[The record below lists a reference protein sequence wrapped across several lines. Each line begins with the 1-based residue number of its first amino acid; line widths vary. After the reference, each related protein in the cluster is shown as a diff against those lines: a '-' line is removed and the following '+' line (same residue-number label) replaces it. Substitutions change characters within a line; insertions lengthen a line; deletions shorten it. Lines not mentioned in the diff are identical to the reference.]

1 MLTKSDFCSTFAG
14 KKGMKEFL
22 YSQKSHFF
30 IDTNMITVTNL
41 AIQFGKRTLYKD
53 VNIKFTAGNIYGVIG
68 ANGAG
73 KSTLL
78 KAISGEL
85 EPNKGTVELGPG
97 ERLSVLDQD
106 HFKYDNFTV
115 LDTVMMGHQPL
126 WQNMKEREALYMKA
140 DFSEEDGN
148 RVAELEEKFA
158 EMDGWNAESNA
169 AMLLSNLG
177 IKEVLHTK
185 LMSELSNNEKV
196 RVMLAKALFGNPDNL
211 LLDEPTND
219 LDLDTVQWLEEY
231 LSNVEQTV
239 LVVSHDRH
247 FLDAVSTQTVDI
259 DFGKVT
265 VFAGNYSFWY
275 QSSQLAL
282 RQAQNQRQKAEEKR
296 KELEEFIRRFSA
308 NVAKSKQTTSRKK
321 MLEKL
326 NVEEIRPSSR
336 KYPGIIFTMEREPGN
351 QILEVEG
358 LKATDTDGTVL
369 FDNVSFNIEKGQKTV
384 FLSHNP
390 KAMTA
395 LFEIINGNRQADAG
409 TYKWGITITTA
420 YLPLDNTEFFKSE
433 LNLVDW
439 LGQFGVG
446 NEVMM
451 KGYLGRMLF
460 SGEEVLKKVN
470 VLSGGEKMRCMIAR
484 MQLKNANC
492 LILDTPTNHLDL
504 ESIQAFNNNLVAF
517 KGNIL
522 FSSHD
527 HEFIQTVADRIIEL
541 TPVGTIDKLMQY
553 DDYIYDDAIKA
564 QKAKMYG
571 EA

>member
-1 MLTKSDFCSTFAG
+1 
-14 KKGMKEFL
+14 
-22 YSQKSHFF
+22 
-30 IDTNMITVTNL
+30 MITVTNL

-85 EPNKGTVELGPG
+85 EPNKGSIELGPG

-106 HFKYDNFTV
+106 HFKYDNFSV

-126 WQNMKEREALYMKA
+126 WQNMKDREALYMKP

-177 IKEVLHTK
+177 IKEALHNK

-265 VFAGNYSFWY
+265 VFSGNYSFWY

-308 NVAKSKQTTSRKK
+308 NVSKSKQTTSRKK

-326 NVEEIRPSSR
+326 NVDEIRPSSR
-336 KYPGIIFTMEREPGN
+336 KYPGILFQMEREPGN

-358 LKATDTDGTVL
+358 LKAVDTDGTVL

-409 TYKWGITITTA
+409 TFKWGITITTA
-420 YLPLDNTEFFKSE
+420 YLPLDNTEFFKSD

-439 LGQFGVG
+439 LSQFGTG

-451 KGYLGRMLF
+451 KGFLGRMLF
-460 SGEEVLKKVN
+460 KQEEVEKKVN

-504 ESIQAFNNNLVAF
+504 ESIQAFNNNLVSF

-522 FSSHD
+522 FASHD

-541 TPVGTIDKLMQY
+541 TPSGTIDKLMQY
-553 DDYIYDDAIKA
+553 DDYIYDEAIKE

-571 EA
+571 TA

>member
-1 MLTKSDFCSTFAG
+1 
-14 KKGMKEFL
+14 
-22 YSQKSHFF
+22 
-30 IDTNMITVTNL
+30 MITVTNL
-41 AIQFGKRTLYKD
+41 AIQFGKRVLYKD
-53 VNIKFTAGNIYGVIG
+53 VNMKFTSGNIYGIIG

-106 HFKYDNFTV
+106 HFKFDEYRVIDTV
-115 LDTVMMGHQPL
+115 LMGHQKL
-126 WQNMKEREALYMKA
+126 WDNMKEREALYAKEEMT
-140 DFSEEDGN
+140 EEDGN
-148 RVAELEEKFA
+148 RAAILEEKFA
-158 EMDGWNAESNA
+158 EMNGWEAESDA
-169 AMLLSNLG
+169 AQMLSNLG
-177 IKEVLHTK
+177 VPDALHYK
-185 LMSELSNNEKV
+185 QMSDLSNNEKV

-219 LDLDTVQWLEEY
+219 LDLDTVNWLEEY
-231 LSNVEQTV
+231 LGNVEQTV

-265 VFAGNYSFWY
+265 IFSGNYSFWY
-275 QSSQLAL
+275 ESSQLAL
-282 RQAQNQRQKAEEKR
+282 RQAQNQKQKVEEKR

-308 NVAKSKQTTSRKK
+308 NVAKSRQTTSRKK

-336 KYPGIIFTMEREPGN
+336 KYPGIIFQMEREPGN

-358 LKATDTDGTVL
+358 LKAIDNEGNVL
-369 FDNVSFNIEKGQKTV
+369 FDNVSFNVEKGQKVV

-395 LFEIINGNRQADAG
+395 LFEIINGNREADAG
-409 TYKWGITITTA
+409 TYKWGVTITTA
-420 YLPLDNTEFFKSE
+420 YLPLDNTEFFNSK

-439 LGQFGVG
+439 LSQYGPG
-446 NEVMM
+446 NEVVM
-451 KGYLGRMLF
+451 KSYLGRMLF
-460 SGEEVLKKVN
+460 SGEDVLKEVN

-484 MQLKNANC
+484 MQMKNANC

-504 ESIQAFNNNLVAF
+504 ESIQAFNNNLVGF

-522 FSSHD
+522 FASHD
-527 HEFIQTVADRIIEL
+527 HQFIQSIADRIIEL
-541 TPVGTIDKLMQY
+541 TPSGTIDKLMSY
-553 DDYIYDDAIKA
+553 DDYIYDPAIKE
-564 QKAKMYG
+564 QRAKMYNV
-571 EA
+571 

>member
-1 MLTKSDFCSTFAG
+1 MATLFMRVFLPPRFFFVTLHPKI
-14 KKGMKEFL
+14 KKHKVN
-22 YSQKSHFF
+22 K
-30 IDTNMITVTNL
+30 MITVTNL
-41 AIQFGKRTLYKD
+41 AIQFGKRVLYKD
-53 VNIKFTAGNIYGVIG
+53 VNIKFTAGNIYGIIG

-78 KAISGEL
+78 RAISGEL
-85 EPNKGTVELGPG
+85 EANKGTIEMAPG
-97 ERLSVLDQD
+97 ERLSVLSQD
-106 HFKYDNFTV
+106 HFKYDQYSVIDTV
-115 LDTVMMGHQPL
+115 LMGHEPL
-126 WQNMKEREALYMKA
+126 WKNIKEREALYAKPEMT
-140 DFSEEDGN
+140 EEDGN
-148 RVAELEEKFA
+148 RAADLELKFA
-158 EMDGWNAESNA
+158 EMNGWEAESEA
-169 AMLLSNLG
+169 AQLLQNLG
-177 IKEVLHTK
+177 VKEEQHYK
-185 LMSELSNNEKV
+185 MMSELSNNEKV
-196 RVMLAKALFGNPDNL
+196 RVMLAKALFGHPDNL

-231 LSNVEQTV
+231 LSSLEQCV

-265 VFAGNYSFWY
+265 VFSGNYSFWY
-275 QSSQLAL
+275 ESSQLAL
-282 RQAQNQRQKAEEKR
+282 RQAQNQRMKAEEKR
-296 KELEEFIRRFSA
+296 KQLEEFIRRFSA

-336 KYPGIIFTMEREPGN
+336 KYPGIIFQMEREPGN

-358 LKATDTDGTVL
+358 LKAVDTDGTVL

-395 LFEIINGNRQADAG
+395 LFEIINGNREAQAG

-420 YLPLDNTEFFKSE
+420 YLPLDNTEFFDSD

-439 LGQFGVG
+439 LSQYGPG
-446 NEVMM
+446 NEVVM

-460 SGEEVLKKVN
+460 KQEEVEKKVN

-504 ESIQAFNNNLVAF
+504 ESIQAFNNNLILF

-522 FSSHD
+522 FASHD
-527 HEFIQTVADRIIEL
+527 HEFINTVADRIIEL
-541 TPVGTIDKLMQY
+541 TPKGTIDKLMTY
-553 DDYIYDDAIKA
+553 DDYIYDEQIKE
-564 QKAKMYG
+564 QKAKMYS
-571 EA
+571 

>member
-1 MLTKSDFCSTFAG
+1 
-14 KKGMKEFL
+14 
-22 YSQKSHFF
+22 
-30 IDTNMITVTNL
+30 MITVTNL
-41 AIQFGKRTLYKD
+41 AIQFGKRVLYKD
-53 VNIKFTAGNIYGVIG
+53 VNIKFTAGNIYGIIG

-85 EPNKGTVELGPG
+85 EPNKGTVELGAG
-97 ERLSVLDQD
+97 ERLSVLSQD
-106 HFKYDNFTV
+106 HFKYDENTVMDTV
-115 LDTVMMGHQPL
+115 LMGHQPL
-126 WQNMKEREALYMKA
+126 WENMKEREELYAKPEMT
-140 DFSEEDGN
+140 EEDGN
-148 RVAELEEKFA
+148 RAAELEMAFA
-158 EMDGWNAESNA
+158 EMSGYEAESEA
-169 AMLLSNLG
+169 AQLLQNLG
-177 IKEVLHTK
+177 VKEGQHYK
-185 LMSELSNNEKV
+185 LMAELSNNEKV
-196 RVMLAKALFGNPDNL
+196 RVMLAKALFGHPDNL

-231 LSNVEQTV
+231 LSSLEQCV

-265 VFAGNYSFWY
+265 VFSGNYSFWY

-336 KYPGIIFTMEREPGN
+336 KYPGIIFSMEREPGN

-358 LKATDTDGTVL
+358 LKAVDTDGTVL

-390 KAMTA
+390 KAITA

-409 TYKWGITITTA
+409 TFKWGITITTA
-420 YLPLDNTEFFKSE
+420 YLPLDNTEFFESD
-433 LNLVDW
+433 LNLVAW
-439 LGQFGVG
+439 LSQYGTG
-446 NEVMM
+446 NEVVM
-451 KGYLGRMLF
+451 KAYLGRMLF
-460 SGEEVLKKVN
+460 KQEEVEKKVN

-504 ESIQAFNNNLVAF
+504 ESIQAFNNNLIQF

-522 FSSHD
+522 FASHD

-541 TPVGTIDKLMQY
+541 TPSGTIDKLMDY
-553 DDYIYDDAIKA
+553 DDYIYDEAIKE
-564 QKAKMYG
+564 QKERMYG
-571 EA
+571 VS

>member
-1 MLTKSDFCSTFAG
+1 
-14 KKGMKEFL
+14 
-22 YSQKSHFF
+22 
-30 IDTNMITVTNL
+30 MITVTNL

-85 EPNKGTVELGPG
+85 EPNKGTIELGPG

-106 HFKYDNFTV
+106 HFKYDEHTV

-126 WQNMKEREALYMKA
+126 WENMKEREALYMKP
-140 DFSEEDGN
+140 DFNDEDGN
-148 RVAELEEKFA
+148 RVAELEERFA
-158 EMDGWNAESNA
+158 EMDGWNAESDA

-177 IKEVLHTK
+177 IKEALHHK
-185 LMSELSNNEKV
+185 LMSELSGNEKV
-196 RVMLAKALFGNPDNL
+196 RVMLAKALFGHPDNL

-326 NVEEIRPSSR
+326 NVDEIRPSSR
-336 KYPGIIFTMEREPGN
+336 KYPGILFQMEREPGN

-358 LKATDTDGTVL
+358 LKAVDPDGTVL

-420 YLPLDNTEFFKSE
+420 YLPLDNTEFFKSD

-439 LGQFGVG
+439 LSQWGTG

-460 SGEEVLKKVN
+460 KQEEVEKKVN

-504 ESIQAFNNNLVAF
+504 ESIQAFNNNLVTF

-541 TPVGTIDKLMQY
+541 TPTGTIDKLMQY

-564 QKAKMYG
+564 QKEKMY
-571 EA
+571 AV

>member
-1 MLTKSDFCSTFAG
+1 
-14 KKGMKEFL
+14 
-22 YSQKSHFF
+22 
-30 IDTNMITVTNL
+30 MITVTNL
-41 AIQFGKRTLYKD
+41 AIQFGKKVLYKD
-53 VNIKFTAGNIYGVIG
+53 VNLKFTNGNIYGIIG

-78 KAISGEL
+78 RAICGDL
-85 EPNKGTVELGPG
+85 EPNKGSVEMAPG
-97 ERLSVLDQD
+97 ERLSVLEQD
-106 HFKYDNFTV
+106 HFKYDEFTV
-115 LDTVMMGHQPL
+115 MDTVLMGHAPL
-126 WQNMKEREALYMKA
+126 WANMKEREALYAKEEMT
-140 DFSEEDGN
+140 EEDGN
-148 RVAELEEKFA
+148 RAADLELKFA
-158 EMDGWNAESNA
+158 EMNGWEAESEA
-169 AMLLSNLG
+169 AQLLQNLG
-177 IKEVLHTK
+177 VKEAEHYK
-185 LMSELSNNEKV
+185 QMSQLSNNEKV

-265 VFAGNYSFWY
+265 VFSGNYSFWY
-275 QSSQLAL
+275 ESSQLAL

-326 NVEEIRPSSR
+326 NVEEIKPSSR
-336 KYPGIIFTMEREPGN
+336 KYPGIIFQMEREPGT
-351 QILEVEG
+351 QILEVND
-358 LKATDTDGTVL
+358 LKAVDSDGTVL
-369 FDNVSFNIEKGQKTV
+369 FDHVNFTIEKGQKTV

-395 LFEIINGNRQADAG
+395 LFEIINGNRQADHG
-409 TYKWGITITTA
+409 DFKWGVTITTA

-439 LGQFGVG
+439 LSQYGKG
-446 NEVMM
+446 NEVLM
-451 KGYLGRMLF
+451 KSYLGRMLF
-460 SGEEVLKKVN
+460 KEEDVQKKVN

-504 ESIQAFNNNLVAF
+504 ESIQAFNNNLVNF

-522 FSSHD
+522 FASHD

-541 TPVGTIDKLMQY
+541 TPNGTIDKLMEY
-553 DDYIYDDAIKA
+553 DQYIYDEDIK
-564 QKAKMYG
+564 QTKARLYG

>member
-1 MLTKSDFCSTFAG
+1 
-14 KKGMKEFL
+14 
-22 YSQKSHFF
+22 
-30 IDTNMITVTNL
+30 MITVTNL

-85 EPNKGTVELGPG
+85 EPNKGSIELGPG

-106 HFKYDNFTV
+106 HFKYDNFSV

-126 WQNMKEREALYMKA
+126 WQNMKDREALYMKP

-177 IKEVLHTK
+177 IKEALHNK

-265 VFAGNYSFWY
+265 VFSGNYSFWY

-308 NVAKSKQTTSRKK
+308 NVSKSKQTTSRKK

-326 NVEEIRPSSR
+326 NVDEIRPSSR
-336 KYPGIIFTMEREPGN
+336 KYPGILFQMEREPGN

-358 LKATDTDGTVL
+358 LKAVDTDGTVL

-409 TYKWGITITTA
+409 TFKWGITITTA

-504 ESIQAFNNNLVAF
+504 ESIQAFNNNLVSF

-522 FSSHD
+522 FASHD

-541 TPVGTIDKLMQY
+541 TPSGTIDKLMQY
-553 DDYIYDDAIKA
+553 DDYIYDEAIKE

-571 EA
+571 TA

>member
-1 MLTKSDFCSTFAG
+1 
-14 KKGMKEFL
+14 
-22 YSQKSHFF
+22 
-30 IDTNMITVTNL
+30 MITVTNL
-41 AIQFGKRTLYKD
+41 AIQFGKKVLYKD
-53 VNIKFTAGNIYGVIG
+53 VNLKFTSGNIYGVIG

-78 KAISGEL
+78 RAISGDL
-85 EPNKGTVELGPG
+85 EPNKGTVEMGPG
-97 ERLSVLDQD
+97 ERLSVLEQD
-106 HFKYDNFTV
+106 HFKYDQYSVRDTV
-115 LDTVMMGHQPL
+115 LMGHQPL
-126 WQNMKEREALYMKA
+126 WQNMKEREALYMKE
-140 DFSEEDGN
+140 DFNEEDGIK
-148 RVAELEEKFA
+148 VAELEDKFA
-158 EMDGWNAESNA
+158 QMDGWNAESDA
-169 AMLLSNLG
+169 DQMLSNLG
-177 IKEVLHTK
+177 IMDDKHDK
-185 LMSELSNNEKV
+185 MMSELSNNEKV
-196 RVMLAKALFGNPDNL
+196 RVMLAKALFGHPDNL

-219 LDLDTVQWLEEY
+219 LDLDTVMWLEEY

-265 VFAGNYSFWY
+265 VFSGNYSFWY
-275 QSSQLAL
+275 ESSQLAL

-336 KYPGIIFTMEREPGN
+336 KYPGIIFQMEREPGT

-358 LKATDTDGTVL
+358 LKAVEPDGTVL
-369 FDNVSFNIEKGQKTV
+369 FDNVSFTIEKGQKTV

-395 LFEIINGNRQADAG
+395 LFEIINGNRKADAG
-409 TYKWGITITTA
+409 EYKWGVTITTA
-420 YLPLDNTEFFKSE
+420 YLPLDNTEFFQSD

-439 LGQFGVG
+439 LSQFGKG
-446 NEVMM
+446 NEVQM
-451 KGYLGRMLF
+451 KSFLGRMLF
-460 SGEEVLKKVN
+460 KDEDVQKKVN

-504 ESIQAFNNNLVAF
+504 ESIQAFNNNLVQF
-517 KGNIL
+517 KGNII
-522 FSSHD
+522 FASHD

-541 TPVGTIDKLMQY
+541 TPNGTIDKLMEY
-553 DDYIYDDAIKA
+553 DQYIYDENIKE

-571 EA
+571 TSK

>member
-1 MLTKSDFCSTFAG
+1 
-14 KKGMKEFL
+14 
-22 YSQKSHFF
+22 
-30 IDTNMITVTNL
+30 MITVTNL
-41 AIQFGKRTLYKD
+41 AIQFGKRVLYKD
-53 VNIKFTAGNIYGVIG
+53 VNIKFTAGNIYGIIG

-85 EPNKGTVELGPG
+85 EPNKGTVELGAG
-97 ERLSVLDQD
+97 ERLSVLSQD
-106 HFKYDNFTV
+106 HFKYDENTVMDTV
-115 LDTVMMGHQPL
+115 LMGHQPL
-126 WQNMKEREALYMKA
+126 WENMKEREVLYAKPEMT
-140 DFSEEDGN
+140 EEDGN
-148 RVAELEEKFA
+148 RAAELEMAFA
-158 EMDGWNAESNA
+158 EMNGYEAESEA
-169 AMLLSNLG
+169 AQLLQNLG
-177 IKEVLHTK
+177 VKEGQHYK
-185 LMSELSNNEKV
+185 LMAELSNNEKV
-196 RVMLAKALFGNPDNL
+196 RVMLAKALFGHPDNL

-231 LSNVEQTV
+231 LSSLEQCV

-265 VFAGNYSFWY
+265 VFSGNYSFWY

-296 KELEEFIRRFSA
+296 KELEEFIRRFSG

-358 LKATDTDGTVL
+358 LKAVDTDGTVL

-409 TYKWGITITTA
+409 TFKWGITITTA
-420 YLPLDNTEFFKSE
+420 YLPLDNTEFFESD

-439 LGQFGVG
+439 LSQYGTG
-446 NEVMM
+446 NEVVM

-460 SGEEVLKKVN
+460 KQEEVEKKVN

-504 ESIQAFNNNLVAF
+504 ESIQAFNNNLIQF

-522 FSSHD
+522 FASHD

-541 TPVGTIDKLMQY
+541 TPSGTIDKLMDY
-553 DDYIYDDAIKA
+553 DDYIYDEAIKE
-564 QKAKMYG
+564 QKARMYEVG
-571 EA
+571 